1 MSGTSR
7 IRLKATDIDVLLK
20 ALRRLLEFC
29 LEEGLE
35 CVDPPIATSRFL
47 YSLGCNEY
55 GVRRL
60 WARIG
65 GGVEA
70 EVFRSRR
77 SRFSIVLEAHR
88 GMAYHDSLTS
98 VPVDELDCRRLRERC
113 AGTSNANKAY
123 VFLSGGVEDNVLRVN
138 IVRLLLLLERS
149 ARGRAFEL
157 IDAVRG
163 LLWRRSGASE
173 KLYRVIEEIVLGQ
186 EALLAVIEPDLHDI
200 LGSLLVHSPLLRKIL
215 GR

>member
-1 MSGTSR
+1 MDNTVRS
-7 IRLKATDIDVLLK
+7 RLKASDVDVLLRG
-20 ALRRLLEFC
+20 LRRLLEFC

-65 GGVEA
+65 GGIEA
-70 EVFRSRR
+70 EIFRSRR
-77 SRFSIVLEAHR
+77 SRFTLVLEAHR
-88 GMAYHDSLTS
+88 GMAYHDSWS
-98 VPVDELDCRRLRERC
+98 GVPVDELDCERLRERC
-113 AGTSNANKAY
+113 VGTSNANKAY

-149 ARGRAFEL
+149 ARGKAFEL

-163 LLWRRSGASE
+163 LLWRRRGAGE
-173 KLYRVIEEIVLGQ
+173 KLYRVIGEIVLGQ

-200 LGSLLVHSPLLRKIL
+200 IGSLLVHSPLLRKIL
-215 GR
+215 GK